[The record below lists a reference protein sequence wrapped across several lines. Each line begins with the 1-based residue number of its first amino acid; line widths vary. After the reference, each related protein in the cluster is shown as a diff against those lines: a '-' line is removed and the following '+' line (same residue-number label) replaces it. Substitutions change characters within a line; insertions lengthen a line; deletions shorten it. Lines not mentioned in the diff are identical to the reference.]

1 MAGAVVPVSRLATAL
16 RELMSKYADMVVKD
30 PALTSK
36 IESALRLASYVLPG
50 GCLVWER
57 DEQLARRPC
66 MHSYKAYTNLDL
78 CSKRRTVSCNSSPV

>member
-50 GCLVWER
+50 GCLV
-57 DEQLARRPC
+57 
-66 MHSYKAYTNLDL
+66 
-78 CSKRRTVSCNSSPV
+78 